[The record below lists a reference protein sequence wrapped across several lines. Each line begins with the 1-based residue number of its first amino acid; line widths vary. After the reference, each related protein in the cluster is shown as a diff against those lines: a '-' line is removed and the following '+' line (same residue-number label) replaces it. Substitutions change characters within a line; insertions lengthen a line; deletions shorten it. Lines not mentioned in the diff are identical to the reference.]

1 MSTNSAAGR
10 IAIMIHSLAGAG
22 VERVAL
28 TIARGLIARGHSV
41 DLLLKEPLCDYPSEV
56 ADECRI
62 LWTSTHLEPRL
73 PASGALADAVL
84 VDAPVRHLRR
94 PSLTLTL
101 RTRWPVRQ
109 WPLLRSHWRTRA
121 AVRTAAYLNRER
133 PQAILAM
140 NWWAAS
146 VASLARRL
154 AERPVRV
161 VATMN
166 NKIVHED
173 RKREVRRTYPFV
185 DAIVAVSRGLAG
197 HLAEVGIRK
206 TPTRVIYDPVVT
218 PELAERASAPV
229 DHPWFGG
236 DSPQVIL
243 TAGKMRPQ
251 KDQSTLLRAMALLTA
266 RRPAKLIVLGKG
278 PLRSALGDE
287 ARALGLDDVVD
298 FPGFVENPFAMMSRS
313 DLFVLSS
320 QHEGLG
326 NVLIQAL
333 ACGCPVVSTD
343 CPYGPSEILMA
354 GRFGTLVPIGDPV
367 ALADAMDRALDAPR
381 RADELRT
388 RAAFFDADH
397 AVDAYQALLL
407 GDARG

>member
-1 MSTNSAAGR
+1 MSTKTAAGR

-28 TIARGLIARGHSV
+28 TTARGLIARGHSV
-41 DLLLKEPLCDYPSEV
+41 DLLLKQPICDYPSEV
-56 ADECRI
+56 ADGCRI
-62 LWTSTHLEPRL
+62 LWTSTHLVPRL

-84 VDAPVRHLRR
+84 VDAPTRQLRH

-121 AVRTAAYLNRER
+121 VVRTAAYLNRER
-133 PQAILAM
+133 PRAILAI
-140 NWWAAS
+140 NWWAVS
-146 VASLARRL
+146 IASLARRL

-161 VATMN
+161 VATMD

-173 RKREVRRTYPFV
+173 RRREVRRTYPYV
-185 DAIVAVSRGLAG
+185 DAIIAASRGLAC

-206 TPTRVIYDPVVT
+206 TPIRVIHYPAVT
-218 PELAERASAPV
+218 PELAERASEPV

-236 DSPQVIL
+236 DAPVIL

-251 KDQSTLLRAMALLTA
+251 KDHSTLLRAMALLIA
-266 RRPAKLIVLGKG
+266 RRPARLIVLGKG

-287 ARALGLDDVVD
+287 ARALGLDGVVD

-320 QHEGLG
+320 RHEGLG
-326 NVLIQAL
+326 NVVIEAL

-343 CPYGPSEILMA
+343 CPHGPREILMG
-354 GRFGTLVPIGDPV
+354 GRFGTLVPVGDPV
-367 ALADAMDRALDAPR
+367 ALADAMDCALDAPR
-381 RADELRT
+381 RSDELRA

-397 AVDAYQALLL
+397 AVDAYESLLL
-407 GDARG
+407 DDARG